1 VSVTKKSE
9 KMASDPSMA
18 RSFRAYQRAKGNNGT
33 RRPAVD
39 DNIKDAGVRVK
50 QATLRLLLQKA
61 IVSKGAEAWHQ
72 NKKSTATGTTTGETE
87 TPRIPSAQSPLPTA
101 PPSSSSPRRPLQAA
115 LATYDRM
122 KAVSDSPVVSRVDQS
137 TLRKLVQQAVVNATL
152 SLGKSTRTAEMAAP
166 GIDDETPLEFT
177 APAPAPPSPAP
188 SRRSPLSTSR
198 APGGGTTLSSPSSA
212 PSPST
217 SCAAALELYGR
228 IKGEKQVTS
237 SADRV
242 DKTALRALV
251 QLAVVD
257 SALAGSRGA
266 GSSHVTKVD
275 GEGRTM

>member
-1 VSVTKKSE
+1 MERATLH
-9 KMASDPSMA
+9 MASDDPTMA
-18 RSFRAYQRAKGNNGT
+18 RSFRAYQRAKGNSGT

-61 IVSKGAEAWHQ
+61 IVSKGAEAWNQ
-72 NKKSTATGTTTGETE
+72 NKKSTATGTTMGETE
-87 TPRIPSAQSPLPTA
+87 TPRAASAQSPLPTA

-122 KAVSDSPVVSRVDQS
+122 KAVSDSPMVSRVDQS

-177 APAPAPPSPAP
+177 APAPAPPSFAP

-198 APGGGTTLSSPSSA
+198 APGGTSLSSPSS
-212 PSPST
+212 
-217 SCAAALELYGR
+217 AALELYGR